1 MSPTW
6 GHCGLDG
13 AQEGGGLLELDF
25 KISELPFISQQ
36 LTQVCPQMGSVSLL
50 YKWDCQLNLNEYI
63 RHARVERD
71 SM

>member
-50 YKWDCQLNLNEYI
+50 YK
-63 RHARVERD
+63 
-71 SM
+71 